1 MTSTVLWLMWMSYS
15 MTKKGED
22 KMGDERKEALKFL
35 GSLRGQYIM
44 GQALYVAAE
53 TLKKVDEPFT
63 ELSNIA
69 DMEYLMEHVF
79 PMFKQLKESG
89 VGV

>member
-1 MTSTVLWLMWMSYS
+1 

-22 KMGDERKEALKFL
+22 KMGNERKGALKFMS
-35 GSLRGQYIM
+35 SLRGQFIM
-44 GQALYVAAE
+44 GQALYIAAE

-69 DMEYLMEHVF
+69 DMEYLMDNVF

>member
-1 MTSTVLWLMWMSYS
+1 

-22 KMGDERKEALKFL
+22 KMGMGDERKEALNFMC
-35 GSLRGQYIM
+35 SLRGQYILA
-44 GQALYVAAE
+44 QALYVAAE

-69 DMEYLMEHVF
+69 DMEYLMDNVF
-79 PMFKQLKESG
+79 PMFKQLKGSG
-89 VGV
+89 VDV